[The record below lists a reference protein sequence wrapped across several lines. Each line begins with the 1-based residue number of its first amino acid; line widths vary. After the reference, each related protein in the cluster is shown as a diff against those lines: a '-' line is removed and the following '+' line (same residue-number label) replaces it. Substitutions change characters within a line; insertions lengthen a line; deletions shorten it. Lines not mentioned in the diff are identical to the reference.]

1 MEKDGASH
9 EAHIFSDASEQAYGA
24 VAYLRTT
31 DKRGQVYLSFM
42 VARSRVAPKR
52 SHSIPR
58 LELCGALVA
67 AQLAKLLQK
76 ELTSTNR
83 DHSVMDRL
91 FHCPDLAEL

>member
-1 MEKDGASH
+1 MQGPGGSIPGVCRQQTCVPPEVEKDGASY
-9 EAHIFSDASEQAYGA
+9 EVHIFSDASEQAYGA

-31 DKRGQVYLSFM
+31 DKRGQVYLLFM
-42 VARSRVAPKR
+42 VARSRVAPKC

-76 ELTSTNR
+76 
-83 DHSVMDRL
+83 
-91 FHCPDLAEL
+91 